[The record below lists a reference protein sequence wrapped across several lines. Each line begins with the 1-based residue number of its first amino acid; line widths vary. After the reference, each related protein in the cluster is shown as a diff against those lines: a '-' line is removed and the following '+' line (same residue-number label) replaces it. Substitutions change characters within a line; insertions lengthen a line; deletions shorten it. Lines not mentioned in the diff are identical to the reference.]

1 MKQNSQFEISKPQ
14 GCKDIGFRKSEVVTK
29 TQLLLYFQ
37 MYLMFQEEF
46 KLEFCFQGK
55 DAGEGDSKQPR
66 WYYDHEDGVCKVNT
80 KQPRWYYDH
89 EDGVCKVQMNLNLTS
104 TLI

>member
-1 MKQNSQFEISKPQ
+1 
-14 GCKDIGFRKSEVVTK
+14 
-29 TQLLLYFQ
+29 

-89 EDGVCKVQMNLNLTS
+89 EDGVCKVNTKQPRWYYDHEDGVCKVQMNLNLTS